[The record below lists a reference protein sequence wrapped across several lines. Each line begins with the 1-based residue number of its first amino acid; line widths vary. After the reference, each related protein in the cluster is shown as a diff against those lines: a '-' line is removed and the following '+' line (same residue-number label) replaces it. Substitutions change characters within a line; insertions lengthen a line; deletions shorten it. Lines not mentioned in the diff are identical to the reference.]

1 MRYVD
6 IANNYYVTWRSSNVI
21 QLKRK
26 VNGAFVTLAE
36 RPLPLAAGTRHQVR
50 LSIAGSRLTVEV
62 DGNSV
67 LSANDTTFSHG
78 RAALLTYRAR
88 ADFDNVYA
96 SPTAPL
102 NVNFNDWVFY
112 WYGFGRPFTELGGN
126 WEITGQDDPEGMS
139 QTTTTDLA
147 LAYNGVA
154 TENQVIR
161 SNIRLDSFAGS
172 QSGAWFGL
180 LARYVDEQ
188 NHYFLSIRSS
198 NQLQI
203 RKIVNGVTTVLK
215 AVSFTAAPGAMRE
228 YTLSVRGNELHAL
241 VDGQLVATA
250 LDDALPRGKYGM
262 GTYRT
267 AATWQDFSV
276 SQP

>member
-1 MRYVD
+1 MLD
-6 IANNYYVTWRSSNVI
+6 TANNYYVTWRSSNVI

-36 RPLPLAAGTRHQVR
+36 KRAAPRAQHAASRAAFDRRLAPDGRRRGNQV
-50 LSIAGSRLTVEV
+50 LA
-62 DGNSV
+62 
-67 LSANDTTFSHG
+67 ANDTTFSHG

-88 ADFDNVYA
+88 ADFDNVFA

-126 WEITGQDDPEGMS
+126 WEITGQQDPEGMS
-139 QTTTTDLA
+139 QTTTTGLA

-154 TENQVIR
+154 IDNQVIR
-161 SNIRLDSFAGS
+161 ANMRLDSFARS
-172 QSGAWFGL
+172 SSGAWFGL

-188 NHYFLSIRSS
+188 NHYFLSVRSS

-203 RKIVNGVTTVLK
+203 RKIVNGVTTVLE
-215 AVSFTAAPGAMRE
+215 AVAFTAAPGSCTSTPSVSSERTAC
-228 YTLSVRGNELHAL
+228 VRGWPTRR
-241 VDGQLVATA
+241 DGSRRS
-250 LDDALPRGKYGM
+250 LPRGKYGM
-262 GTYRT
+262 GTYRA

-276 SQP
+276 EQP